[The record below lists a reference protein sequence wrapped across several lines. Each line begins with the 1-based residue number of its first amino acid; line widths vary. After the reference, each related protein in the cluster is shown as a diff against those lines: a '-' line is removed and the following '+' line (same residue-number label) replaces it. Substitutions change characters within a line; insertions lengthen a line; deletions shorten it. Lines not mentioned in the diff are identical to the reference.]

1 MTIYSGSSF
10 YESSMMNRRDLLP
23 SVRVTQAATAE
34 PVGLDEAKVWCR
46 LEHNEDDALIT
57 LLIQAARQR
66 FMEISGRSAGRQSL
80 ELRLD
85 RFPVCAGAIV
95 LPFPP
100 VLSVESVKYYD
111 TDGSLQTYG
120 EGSPTSWLED
130 FGSEP
135 ARIEPFYG
143 TYWPATAPVSGAVRV
158 CYTAG
163 YASIGSPEIA
173 CVPPAAKIWMR
184 AVIATLYDK
193 RDQLVMGNVVE
204 IPHAF
209 GVGLLDDLRV
219 KQMFA

>member
-1 MTIYSGSSF
+1 MTIYTGSSF
-10 YESSMMNRRDLLP
+10 FETGLSGRRDLLP

-46 LEHNEDDALIT
+46 VEHAEDDALIT
-57 LLIQAARQR
+57 MLVQAARQR
-66 FMEISGRSAGRQSL
+66 FVELTGRSAGRQSL
-80 ELRLD
+80 ELRID
-85 RFPVCAGAIV
+85 RFPVGACPIE

-100 VLSVESVKYYD
+100 VYSVEYVRYFDSN
-111 TDGSLQTYG
+111 GSLQSYG

-135 ARIEPFYG
+135 ARIQPFYG
-143 TYWPATAPVSGAVRV
+143 SYWPATAPVIGAVKV
-158 CYTAG
+158 GYTAG
-163 YASIGSPEIA
+163 YASVGSPEVA
-173 CVPPAAKIWMR
+173 CVPPAAKVWMR